1 MSQSDPLKSTQFQ
14 NRLKKIMQADED
26 VGKVAAGSTY
36 LVGKCHQL
44 VKKMFPLNPSE

>member
-1 MSQSDPLKSTQFQ
+1 MTQTNPLKSTQFQ

-26 VGKVAAGSTY
+26 VGKVAAGATY

-44 VKKMFPLNPSE
+44 VEKLMRLDPGE